1 MSVKTPLEMLYHWE
15 KTTPDGVYLRQPID
29 GVFHDFTWAQVGE
42 QVRRIAN
49 ALIAQNFDQGSHIAI
64 LSKNCA
70 EWFITDLAIMM
81 AGHVSVPIYF
91 TAGQET
97 IRYVLTHSNCQAIFI
112 GKLDDTEHQCAAID
126 SHITRFAMPYGD
138 IPARFQW
145 QELLQQPPL
154 ASSPVPAADDTM
166 TIIYTS
172 GSTGN
177 PKGVVNTFG
186 AYGWSCQALAKAL
199 KVSNQE
205 RMLSYLPLAHITERV
220 YVEGASLYNG
230 FSVAFVES
238 LDTFAENLKAVSPTL
253 FISVPRL
260 WTRFQMGV
268 LAKIPPKKLNRL
280 LSIPILKGIVAKK
293 IRQQLGLDSARLFG
307 SGSAPISPATL
318 HWYERIGINI
328 SEGWGM
334 SENNG
339 LGTLSYPFRRD
350 KIGCIG
356 HPYDGVD
363 LRIAEDGEIQLK
375 GPCVMNEYYLE
386 PEKTTEAFTADGY
399 LRTGDKGTV
408 DADGYVRITG
418 RLKEIF
424 KTAKGKYVAPVPI
437 ESLLMENSL
446 IEQICVTGSN
456 LKQPIALVVLTPEAQ
471 VHDESHLRQSL
482 KHTLEHINKKL
493 ESHARLDALVVVND
507 SWSVEN
513 GLLTPTL
520 KIKRHLIESKYH
532 DLIQSEHSQP
542 VVWQHH

>member
-238 LDTFAENLKAVSPTL
+238 LDTFAENLKAVSPT
-253 FISVPRL
+253 
-260 WTRFQMGV
+260 
-268 LAKIPPKKLNRL
+268 
-280 LSIPILKGIVAKK
+280 
-293 IRQQLGLDSARLFG
+293 
-307 SGSAPISPATL
+307 
-318 HWYERIGINI
+318 
-328 SEGWGM
+328 
-334 SENNG
+334 
-339 LGTLSYPFRRD
+339 
-350 KIGCIG
+350 
-356 HPYDGVD
+356 
-363 LRIAEDGEIQLK
+363 
-375 GPCVMNEYYLE
+375 
-386 PEKTTEAFTADGY
+386 
-399 LRTGDKGTV
+399 
-408 DADGYVRITG
+408 
-418 RLKEIF
+418 
-424 KTAKGKYVAPVPI
+424 
-437 ESLLMENSL
+437 
-446 IEQICVTGSN
+446 
-456 LKQPIALVVLTPEAQ
+456 
-471 VHDESHLRQSL
+471 
-482 KHTLEHINKKL
+482 
-493 ESHARLDALVVVND
+493 
-507 SWSVEN
+507 
-513 GLLTPTL
+513 
-520 KIKRHLIESKYH
+520 
-532 DLIQSEHSQP
+532 
-542 VVWQHH
+542 